1 MKSNI
6 GGATTN
12 RSFAVGSWLFF
23 GAKNNK
29 GDYTGGWGR
38 QWAGKGWGKMKSS
51 AGKMFFGLKES
62 IKDIKSRMAS
72 LRNKE

>member
-6 GGATTN
+6 GGVTTN
-12 RSFAVGSWLFF
+12 RSFGVGSWLFS

-29 GDYTGGWGR
+29 GDYTDGWGR
-38 QWAGKGWGKMKSS
+38 EW

-62 IKDIKSRMAS
+62 IKDIKSRIAS